1 MRRRVAVLMGGISAE
16 REVSLRSGRAVAG
29 ALRERGHEVVEIDL
43 RSEDIA
49 LVVEAR
55 PEVAFVAL
63 HGEFGEDGGVQAL
76 LEEEGIPYTGSGVQA
91 SRAGMDKMASKC
103 FFVTHD
109 VPTPPF
115 RLVTAT
121 QEWNYVVEAVE
132 GVGVPLVV
140 KPLRQGSS
148 IGVSLVKEKDD
159 VVTALSRAFK
169 YGHQALLERYI
180 EGREFTVGM
189 LKDAP
194 LPVIELRP
202 KRSFFN
208 YEAKYVDTETEF
220 ITQPELSHE
229 MYDRLQEISAAA
241 HAALDCRHVSRAD
254 LLLESDGCPY
264 VLEVNTIPG
273 FTERSLLPLAA
284 REAGMDFPDLCE
296 RIMEMAIADR
306 RLLVG
311 AGHFAGGARGG
322 AAGGV

>member
-1 MRRRVAVLMGGISAE
+1 MRRRVAVLMGGVSAE

-29 ALRERGHEVVEIDL
+29 ALRERGHDVVEIDL
-43 RSEDIA
+43 RTEDVSP
-49 LVVEAR
+49 VVDAR
-55 PEVAFVAL
+55 PEAAFIAL

-115 RLVTAT
+115 RLVTTT
-121 QEWNYVVEAVE
+121 QQWDEVVEAME
-132 GVGVPLVV
+132 DVGFPLVV

-148 IGVSLVKEKDD
+148 IGVSVVREKDE
-159 VVTALSRAFK
+159 VVRALSCAFK
-169 YGHQALLERYI
+169 YGHRALLERYI

-189 LKDAP
+189 LGDSP
-194 LPVIELRP
+194 LPVIELRA

-208 YEAKYVDTETEF
+208 YEAKYVDAETEF
-220 ITQPELSHE
+220 ITQPELAHE
-229 MYDRLQEISAAA
+229 TYVRLQEISAAA
-241 HAALDCRHVSRAD
+241 HAALDCRSVSRVD

-273 FTERSLLPLAA
+273 LTERSLLPLAA
-284 REAGMDFPDLCE
+284 REAGLDFPDLCE
-296 RIMEMAIADR
+296 RIMEMAIADGGP
-306 RLLVG
+306 LVG
-311 AGHFAGGARGG
+311 ASHVVSGTRGG
-322 AAGGV
+322 TAGGV